1 MTFTGLAHVALRCTD
16 IDRSI
21 AFYRDVFG
29 FREMF
34 RLDQDDGRLWLVYMH
49 VTDTTYLELFP
60 DGDGREV
67 PGKDA
72 TGFNHLCI
80 ETSDID
86 AAVAQLA
93 DHGIPLVKPLTTG
106 TRPQPP
112 VLDRRSGR
120 KPHRNHGDGGQLAAV
135 AGAGPSVAETGA
147 PPGRDLDL
155 T

>member
-1 MTFTGLAHVALRCTD
+1 MTFTGIAHVALRCTD

-21 AFYRDVFG
+21 AFYRDIFG

-34 RLDQDDGRLWLVYMH
+34 RLNQDDGRLWLVYMH

-80 ETSDID
+80 ETGDID
-86 AAVAQLA
+86 AAVALLVE
-93 DHGIPLVKPLTTG
+93 HGIPLVKPLTTG
-106 TRPQPP
+106 RDNNRQCWIDDP
-112 VLDRRSGR
+112 
-120 KPHRNHGDGGQLAAV
+120 DGNRIEIMEMAAHSLQSQALARM
-135 AGAGPSVAETGA
+135 S
-147 PPGRDLDL
+147 
-155 T
+155 